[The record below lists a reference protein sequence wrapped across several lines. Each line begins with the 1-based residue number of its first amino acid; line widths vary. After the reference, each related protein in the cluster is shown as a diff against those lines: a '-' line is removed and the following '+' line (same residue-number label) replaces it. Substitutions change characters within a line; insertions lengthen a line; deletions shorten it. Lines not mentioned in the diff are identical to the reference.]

1 MRDLYLAH
9 LGHGLTT
16 GPQIEL
22 LLFAGAA
29 LVAGVLAYLYGWG
42 GANLPGILLIVSFL
56 IAGGAF
62 VVPGIND
69 ETPSSDARVA
79 ITNPEDGA
87 SVPAGESIA
96 VEVSVENGA
105 LARSA
110 TDDGG
115 HLHVFVDGTLASM
128 PYSDAANVKLKKGD
142 HAIMIEYVNDQHLS
156 FDPRVLDEVEV
167 VAR

>member
-1 MRDLYLAH
+1 MRDVYLAH

-22 LLFAGAA
+22 LLVAGTA
-29 LVAGVLAYLYGWG
+29 LVAGVLAYRYGWG
-42 GANLPGILLIVSFL
+42 GSNLPGILLIVSFL

-62 VVPGIND
+62 IVPSVND
-69 ETPSSDARVA
+69 TTPSSAARVA
-79 ITNPEDGA
+79 ITTPEDGS
-87 SVPAGESIA
+87 SVPAGEVVA
-96 VEVSVENGA
+96 VEVSLENGD

-110 TDDGG
+110 KDEGG
-115 HLHVFVDGTLASM
+115 HLHLFVDGTSESM
-128 PYSDAANVKLKKGD
+128 IYSDAMNVKLKKGS